1 MRRNEN
7 LFVRQVDFNRWCF
20 ENSTPIIFIDR
31 SSLSSYIIII
41 IINIINTIPTYSH
54 ITEWA
59 KIILIKGDIC
69 LCW

>member
-20 ENSTPIIFIDR
+20 ENFTPIILIER

-41 IINIINTIPTYSH
+41 IINIINTILTYSH
-54 ITEWA
+54 ITECT
-59 KIILIKGDIC
+59 KIILIKGDIF